1 MTGDDPHLQFCAVA
15 TRTGCRGDVA
25 LRHQST
31 APSGSRSGGC
41 IHSYSRR
48 TVNQD
53 FFFFFQDLTKDSV
66 GPVLV
71 GAFGCRS
78 CACVCWVLWG
88 GVCSL
93 SRSSSLWA
101 DSCPVHYHAR
111 PILDSS
117 PRLWPPNATCTPRTV
132 ECGRD
137 GAGPQVYGGGLRLTV
152 GVHVDTGWAA
162 G

>member
-1 MTGDDPHLQFCAVA
+1 MTSDDPHLQFCAVA

-53 FFFFFQDLTKDSV
+53 FFSFSRTSQRILLGQSWLGLLGIGGV
-66 GPVLV
+66 
-71 GAFGCRS
+71 R
-78 CACVCWVLWG
+78 VCWVLWG

-93 SRSSSLWA
+93 SLSSSHTA

-117 PRLWPPNATCTPRTV
+117 PQLWPPNATCTPCTV
-132 ECGRD
+132 ECRRD
-137 GAGPQVYGGGLRLTV
+137 GAGPQVYGGGLRLII
-152 GVHVDTGWAA
+152 GVHVDTRWEVG
-162 G
+162 